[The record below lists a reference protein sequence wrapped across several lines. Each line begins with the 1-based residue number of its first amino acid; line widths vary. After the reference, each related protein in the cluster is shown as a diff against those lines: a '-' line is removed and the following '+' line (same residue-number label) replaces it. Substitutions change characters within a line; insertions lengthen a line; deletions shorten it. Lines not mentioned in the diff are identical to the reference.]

1 MERSIPALRVL
12 FEGTRADHSLTQAT
26 YSSQE
31 ISMQAIRLHAFGAAD
46 QLVLQD
52 VPAPVAGPRELLV
65 RVVAAGVN
73 PVDWK
78 IRSGE
83 LAGIF
88 GVKAPLTPGW
98 DAAGIVAAVGS
109 EVDAFK
115 PGDAVFFFAD
125 FAHGGTYAE
134 FVAVDA
140 AQVALKPRMVS
151 FAEAAA
157 LPTPVQAAWRAVIEI
172 AQVQPGQKVLVHG
185 GGGPLG
191 SAAAQLAR
199 HAGARVSVTAGD
211 ASLAIA
217 RATGA
222 DQVIAYQ
229 RQDFAALVR
238 DADLVIDTVGGAV
251 QEASWSVLKQGGLLL
266 ATTMPPSPERAAAAG
281 VRAQMLQTPPR
292 GDVLAKIAELV
303 DAGRLRV
310 AVSHEFALADAA
322 LAHRLGESGQARGKI
337 VLHAGLPIA

>member
-251 QEASWSVLKQGGLLL
+251 QEASWSVLKKGGLLL

-303 DAGRLRV
+303 DAGQLRV

>member
-1 MERSIPALRVL
+1 
-12 FEGTRADHSLTQAT
+12 
-26 YSSQE
+26 
-31 ISMQAIRLHAFGAAD
+31 MQAIRLHAFGAAD
-46 QLVLQD
+46 QLELQD
-52 VPAPVAGPRELLV
+52 VPAPVAGPRQVLV

-73 PVDWK
+73 PIDWK
-78 IRSGE
+78 IRSGAIAA
-83 LAGIF
+83 LFGI
-88 GVKAPLTPGW
+88 KTPTTLGW
-98 DAAGIVAAVGS
+98 DASGIVAAVGA

-134 FVAVDA
+134 LVAVDA
-140 AQVALKPRMVS
+140 AQVALKPRTVS

-157 LPTPVQAAWRAVIEI
+157 IPTPAQAAWRAVVEI
-172 AQVQPGQKVLVHG
+172 ADVQAGQKVLIHG

-191 SAAAQLAR
+191 SVAAQLAR
-199 HAGARVSVTAGD
+199 HAGAHVTLTAGD
-211 ASLAIA
+211 ASIAIA

-222 DQVIAYQ
+222 DEVINYQ

-238 DADLVIDTVGGAV
+238 DVDVVIDTVGGAV
-251 QEASWSVLKQGGLLL
+251 QEASWGVLKKGGLLV
-266 ATTMPPSPERAAAAG
+266 ATAVPPSAERAAAAG
-281 VRAQMLQTPPR
+281 VRAEMLQTPPR
-292 GDVLAKIAELV
+292 GEVLAKIAELV

-337 VLHAGLPIA
+337 VLHVGSPSA

>member
-1 MERSIPALRVL
+1 MK
-12 FEGTRADHSLTQAT
+12 
-26 YSSQE
+26 
-31 ISMQAIRLHAFGAAD
+31 AIRLQAFGAAD
-46 QLVLQD
+46 QLQLQD
-52 VPAPVAGPRELLV
+52 VPTPAAGPREVLV

-83 LAGIF
+83 LAPVF
-88 GVKAPLTPGW
+88 GVTAPATLGW
-98 DAAGIVAAVGS
+98 DASGIVATVGS
-109 EVDAFK
+109 EVTAFK

-134 FVAVDA
+134 YVAVDA
-140 AQVALKPRMVS
+140 AQVALKPRTAS

-157 LPTPVQAAWRAVIEI
+157 LPTPAQAAWRVVFELGN
-172 AQVQPGQKVLVHG
+172 VQPGQKVLIHG

-191 SAAAQLAR
+191 SVAAQLA
-199 HAGARVSVTAGD
+199 HQAGAHVIVTAGE

-222 DQVIAYQ
+222 DEVIDYQ
-229 RQDFAALVR
+229 RQDFSTLVR
-238 DADLVIDTVGGAV
+238 DVDLVLDTVGGPV
-251 QEASWSVLKQGGLLL
+251 QEASWGVLKKGGLLV

-281 VRAQMLQTPPR
+281 VRAQMTQTPPR
-292 GDVLAKIAELV
+292 GEILARIAERV

-337 VLHAGLPIA
+337 VLHVGSPTA